1 METKL
6 RTVGALVVEDEVGVP
21 VGVVVGE
28 DEGAWRIIKEAIGIR
43 NELECTAADYSKP
56 SKA

>member
-6 RTVGALVVEDEVGVP
+6 RTVGALVGDELGVP

-28 DEGAWRIIKEAIGIR
+28 DEGAWRIIKEAI
-43 NELECTAADYSKP
+43 YQMS
-56 SKA
+56 